1 MNNKITHSEDFL
13 SSEGEMG
20 ERLRAIDWSKTPLGP
35 IDQWPQSLKTSVNL
49 MLNSQHPMWI
59 GWGPDITFLYNDAYI
74 PVLSLAKHPRVLGQP
89 AAQVWA
95 EIWDFCGPLANKVF
109 QEGKATF
116 VDDVR
121 LFMSRGDYLEET
133 YYSFSYSPI
142 RDESGNVAG
151 LFCPSSEV
159 TEKNLATRR
168 LRTLSELAAKA
179 LVEKAA
185 DAACASVADTLAKN
199 PDDIPFALLYVLDP
213 IGNQARLE
221 QAIRLNAS
229 QEAISPLHVN
239 LENQSTNSVLWPL
252 ADVIKTSKS
261 TVVYIPNHTD
271 LPKGLADQ
279 PVREVMVMPLI
290 SPGQNHPLG
299 VLIAGVNPGRQLD
312 SDYRT
317 FFELVANQVANAIQ
331 NARAAEE
338 ERNRL
343 EMLAEI
349 DRAKTVF
356 FSNVSHE
363 FRTPLTLMLGPLEE
377 ALKQPDSALSTSLH
391 GNIET
396 AYRNA
401 VRLQKLVNTLLDFSR
416 IEAGRMQ
423 AHFEALDLAL
433 LTEELASSFRSL
445 VESAGM
451 SLYIQC
457 SPVAIGSVYVD
468 REMWEKIILNL
479 LSNAFKYTLAGS
491 ITVLLKSLAN
501 EVILQIKDTGVGI
514 PSEEM
519 PRLFERFHRVATT
532 RGRTYEGTGIGLSL
546 VKELV
551 LMHGGT
557 ITAESQPGVGT
568 TFTVHLPISNV
579 SALPSTPPPSQQ
591 VSVRNSQ
598 LKAYLTEAHQLLSD
612 DLPQQPLAQGS
623 PSATSSPELVAPSKD
638 VSKCQ
643 KILVVDDNVD
653 MRMYIQRLLE
663 PLYQIKTAPEGRSA
677 LELIQSEPPDL
688 VLSDI
693 MMPIMDGEQL
703 LRTLKADPVTARIPV
718 MLLSARAGEE
728 AKIDGYTAGADDYL
742 IKPFSANELLA
753 RVRAQLSL
761 SQERNRAS
769 EQLRSLFEQAPVVMA
784 ILGLGPDF
792 VFELAN
798 PHYAELVDR
807 SPQQLHGQSL
817 LKALPELAG
826 QGFDQLLAQ
835 VTTTGVPYHAN
846 EAPVQLIRNSESYTV
861 YLNFVY
867 QPRREAN
874 GNITGVLVLATD
886 VTEQVLSR
894 LKIEESEQRYRKL
907 ADELEIRV
915 QERTQAL
922 SRSNSALERSNFD
935 LMQFASVASH
945 DLKEPLRKIQAFSN
959 ILQTQIEDKLS
970 TDELS
975 YFGRITSAASRMQAL
990 IDNVLTLSKISQ
1002 YDLPF
1007 EQTDLNALLN
1017 RIVEDLE
1024 ITITE
1029 KNARIFREPLPLLE
1043 AIPGQMHQLF
1053 QNLISNALKFNQ
1065 SNQPTVTIKAMP
1077 LTAQDRHLAHLEST
1091 DLVKIRVEDNGIGF
1105 DKTYEEKIFGL
1116 FQRLHGRIYPG
1127 TGIGLAICKKIV
1139 EGHHGHIKAESRLGQ
1154 GTAFDILLPRKQPIQ
1169 E

>member
-1 MNNKITHSEDFL
+1 MNNRVTHSEDFL

-20 ERLRAIDWSKTPLGP
+20 ERLRAMDWSKTPLGP

-59 GWGPDITFLYNDAYI
+59 GWGPEATFLYNDAYI
-74 PVLSLAKHPRVLGQP
+74 PVLSMAKHPHVLGQP

-95 EIWDFCGPLANKVF
+95 EIWDFCGPLADKVF

-151 LFCPSSEV
+151 LFCPSSEA

-168 LRTLSELAAKA
+168 LNTLSELAAKA
-179 LVEKAA
+179 LIEKAT
-185 DAACASVADTLAKN
+185 DTACASVAETLAKN
-199 PDDIPFALLYVLDP
+199 PDDIPFALLYLLDSAE
-213 IGNQARLE
+213 NKVRLE
-221 QAIRLNAS
+221 QTIQLNS
-229 QEAISPLHVN
+229 GEDTISPLSVDIGKKWA
-239 LENQSTNSVLWPL
+239 EPVLWPL
-252 ADVIKTSKS
+252 TEVIETAKS
-261 TVVYIPNHTD
+261 TVIPIVNHAK
-271 LPKGLADQ
+271 LPLGLADQ
-279 PVREVMVMPLI
+279 PVREVIVMPII
-290 SPGQNHPLG
+290 SPGQNHLLG

-312 SDYRT
+312 DDYRT
-317 FFELVANQVANAIQ
+317 FFELLVNQVANAIQ

-377 ALKQPDSALSTSLH
+377 VLKQPEATLSASIQ

-401 VRLQKLVNTLLDFSR
+401 IRLQKLVNTLLDFSR

-423 AHFEALDLAL
+423 AHFEALDLTQ

-451 SLYIQC
+451 HLDVQC
-457 SPVAIGSVYVD
+457 APVAIGSVYVD
-468 REMWEKIILNL
+468 REMWEKIVLNL
-479 LSNAFKYTLAGS
+479 LSNAFKYTLAGT
-491 ITVLLKSLAN
+491 ITVLLKPLAG

-514 PSEEM
+514 PPEEI
-519 PRLFERFHRVATT
+519 PRLFERFHRVTGT

-557 ITAESQPGVGT
+557 ITVDSQPGVGT
-568 TFTVHLPISNV
+568 TFTVHIPMTRV
-579 SALPSTPPPSQQ
+579 STPQLLTSQPAA
-591 VSVRNSQ
+591 VGKSQ
-598 LKAYLTEAHQLLSD
+598 LKAYLNEAHQLLSD
-612 DLPQQPLAQGS
+612 SPVQQQPSTDSQTDKSAQLN
-623 PSATSSPELVAPSKD
+623 PVNKR
-638 VSKCQ
+638 Q
-643 KILVVDDNVD
+643 KVLIVDDNVD

-663 PLYQIKTAPEGRSA
+663 PFYTVSTAAEGKSA
-677 LELIQSEPPDL
+677 LAVIETQPPDL

-703 LRTLKADPVTARIPV
+703 LRILKANPQTARIPV

-742 IKPFSANELLA
+742 VKPFSANELLA
-753 RVRAQLSL
+753 RVRAQLIL

-798 PHYAELVDR
+798 PHYADLVGR

-826 QGFDQLLAQ
+826 QGFDQLLTQ
-835 VTTTGVPYHAN
+835 VTATGVTYHAN
-846 EAPVQLIRNSESYTV
+846 EAPVQLIQNGEWHTV

-867 QPRREAN
+867 QPRRESD
-874 GNITGVLVLATD
+874 GSITGVLVLATD
-886 VTEQVLSR
+886 VTEQVISR
-894 LKIEESEQRYRKL
+894 RKIEESEQRYRKL

-922 SRSNSALERSNFD
+922 SRSNTALERSNFD

-959 ILQTQIEDKLS
+959 ILQTQIEGKLS
-970 TDELS
+970 SEELS
-975 YFGRITSAASRMQAL
+975 YFGRITSASSRMQAL

-1002 YDLPF
+1002 YDVSF
-1007 EQTDLNALLN
+1007 ELTDLNLLLN

-1029 KNARIFREPLPLLE
+1029 KNARIVLNPLPLIE

-1065 SNQPTVTIKAMP
+1065 SEQPTVVIKTMP
-1077 LTAQDRHLAHLEST
+1077 LTEQDQQEAQLISAEV
-1091 DLVKIRVEDNGIGF
+1091 VKIRVEDNGIGF
-1105 DKTYEEKIFGL
+1105 DKNYEKKIFGL

-1139 EGHHGHIKAESRLGQ
+1139 EGHHGYIKAESSPGQ
-1154 GTAFDILLPRKQPIQ
+1154 GTAFDILLPLRQSVQ
-1169 E
+1169 EL